1 MYMIIIQE
9 KMDLHVLSCNTNLLE
24 NGVNNMGIQIYNK
37 MSVSIKMLNK
47 YKIFKRNLKFSLI
60 NHAFYSVD

>member
-1 MYMIIIQE
+1 MYMYMIIIQE
-9 KMDLHVLSCNTNLLE
+9 RMDLHVLSCNTNLLE

-37 MSVSIKMLNK
+37 MPFSVK

-60 NHAFYSVD
+60 NLAFYSVD